1 MITIEAP
8 TKCPSC
14 SGVVLWVTDQIY
26 CRNDSCPAQS
36 SKKIEHFAKTMKIKG
51 LGPVAI
57 AKLQITLLQDIYA
70 YSQQD
75 MAEALDS
82 TKLAEKLY
90 LEIGNSMKASLNR
103 LLPAFSIPL
112 VGNSAAKKLAAVCDS
127 IFDID
132 ATTCKQAKLGEKT
145 TNNLLEFI
153 DYNYD
158 LISELP
164 FSFNFEKPRSSGS
177 NGIVCI
183 SGRLKSYKTKAE
195 ATGILES
202 LGYTVKASLTKDVTI
217 LINESGVESAK
228 TQKARTSG
236 ITIVTNLK
244 DFIGEINK

>member
-14 SGVVLWVTDQIY
+14 SGVVEWVKDQIY
-26 CRNDSCPAQS
+26 CRNASCPAQS
-36 SKKIEHFAKTMKIKG
+36 SKKVEHFAKTMKIKG
-51 LGPVAI
+51 LGPATI
-57 AKLQITLLQDIYA
+57 AKLCLVDIVEIYTYTEDDIA
-70 YSQQD
+70 GGLGSV
-75 MAEALDS
+75 
-82 TKLAEKLY
+82 KLAEKLL
-90 LEIGNSMKASLNR
+90 LEIENSTKASLNR

-132 ATTCKQAKLGEKT
+132 ATTCKQAGLGEKT